1 MTHPRNVPPDRAN
14 PAGAGAEKA
23 AFLRDLRALRDQAG
37 LGSRD
42 LAARAHF
49 PEDTLTTAE
58 AGPDLPSLPVL
69 QAYVR
74 GCGAG
79 QAEWED
85 RWRRLN
91 ASDGTDG
98 TSALPTRA
106 PSSSRQPA
114 RVMPFPVSGSGP
126 SESDP
131 DAIGFGLARVAR
143 GLVPLNPDPG
153 QTPPDLPTRTP
164 FGGASAGNGEM
175 RPSAEFSA
183 FSDLSA
189 SGNGTA
195 EAGGWFDPP
204 PKDAAPP
211 APPYTPPPAV
221 PPSPPASPGAP
232 TVQYPAVSGYQ
243 PADHQAPEH
252 TYQSPSTYSTPPS
265 APSGRLPEEFR
276 TPVPPPPDL
285 PGPAGGSLAGGASRG
300 MEASGF
306 GSRFEASGPGS
317 GMTSPGAGSPAS
329 TSSNPAP
336 SSPGAQASPGAPAG
350 TPTPHAA
357 PSTSQRRTSGWVV
370 AAVIIVL
377 IIAAVIW
384 LVLSH

>member
-1 MTHPRNVPPDRAN
+1 MTHPRNAPG
-14 PAGAGAEKA
+14 AGAGAEKA

-37 LGSRD
+37 LGPRD

-74 GCGAG
+74 GCGA
-79 QAEWED
+79 AAADWED

-91 ASDGTDG
+91 AADGTDG
-98 TSALPTRA
+98 IVALPTRA
-106 PSSSRQPA
+106 PSSARQPA
-114 RVMPFPVSGSGP
+114 RVMPFPVS
-126 SESDP
+126 DP
-131 DAIGFGLARVAR
+131 DAPEQDAIGYGLARVAR
-143 GLVPLNPDPG
+143 GLVPLSPEPG

-164 FGGASAGNGEM
+164 FGGASAGNGGN
-175 RPSAEFSA
+175 RPSTEFSA
-183 FSDLSA
+183 FSDLPS
-189 SGNGTA
+189 SGNGSA
-195 EAGGWFDPP
+195 EAAGWFDPT

-211 APPYTPPPAV
+211 ASPYTPPPAA

-232 TVQYPAVSGYQ
+232 TVQYPAASDYQ
-243 PADHQAPEH
+243 PPDYQAPER
-252 TYQSPSTYSTPPS
+252 TYQSPSTYSPPPAAPSS
-265 APSGRLPEEFR
+265 APSSTPSGRLPEEFR

-285 PGPAGGSLAGGASRG
+285 SGTAGGATRG
-300 MEASGF
+300 MDAGGF
-306 GSRFEASGPGS
+306 GSRFEASGPGL
-317 GMTSPGAGSPAS
+317 TSPGAGSPAP
-329 TSSNPAP
+329 TSHQAP
-336 SSPGAQASPGAPAG
+336 SSPGASGAAPASHT
-350 TPTPHAA
+350 TPARP
-357 PSTSQRRTSGWVV
+357 QRRTSGWVI